1 MKTLLIID
9 DEKHIRF
16 LYEEEF
22 SDAGYQVFAASNGLE
37 GLQMLEQHPEVDL
50 ILLDIKMP
58 EMDGTEFLR
67 RVRQMNET
75 LPILISTAYGD
86 YIQQD
91 FSVWLSNGYAVKT
104 SDLTELRTKV
114 KELLGE

>member
-22 SDAGYQVFAASNGLE
+22 TDAGYRVITASNGLE
-37 GLQMLEQHPEVDL
+37 ALDILAQQPEIHL

-58 EMDGTEFLR
+58 EMDGAEFLG
-67 RVRQMNET
+67 RVRQFNQHI
-75 LPILISTAYGD
+75 PILISTAYSD
-86 YIQQD
+86 YVQQD
-91 FSVWLSNGYAVKT
+91 FSAWLSDGYAVKT
-104 SDLTELRTKV
+104 SDLNELKAKV
-114 KELLGE
+114 KQLLGE

>member
-1 MKTLLIID
+1 MKTLLIVD

-22 SDAGYQVFAASNGLE
+22 TDDGYQVLTAANGLE
-37 GLQMLEQHPEVDL
+37 ALEVVEQHPEIDL
-50 ILLDIKMP
+50 VLLDIRMP
-58 EMDGTEFLR
+58 EMDGSEFLR
-67 RVRQMNET
+67 RIRQFKQD

-86 YIQQD
+86 YVQQD
-91 FSVWLSNGYAVKT
+91 FSAWLSNGYTVKT
-104 SDLTELRTKV
+104 SDLSELKGKV

>member
-1 MKTLLIID
+1 MKTILIVD

-22 SDAGYQVFAASNGLE
+22 SDTGYQVLSASNGLE
-37 GLQMLEQHPEVDL
+37 AFERLEEHPEIDL

-67 RVRQMNET
+67 RIRQVNKEI
-75 LPILISTAYGD
+75 PILLSTAYGD
-86 YIQQD
+86 YVQQD
-91 FSVWLSNGYAVKT
+91 FSAWLSNGYAVKT
-104 SDLTELRTKV
+104 SDLTELKAKV
-114 KELLGE
+114 RELLGE